1 MRAGG
6 PQDGNVTGP
15 NGFCCLAAASGFE
28 PLPSGRDI
36 ILLGHCN
43 SQLGDSAVGQY
54 SARWRCRIR
63 AGAAPRR
70 TAAGGPF
77 KLIDF
82 PNHSAMRPYL
92 FLWSSSLA
100 AHGLSA

>member
-1 MRAGG
+1 MRAGEI
-6 PQDGNVTGP
+6 QDGNVTGP
-15 NGFCCLAAASGFE
+15 SEFCCLAAASGFE

-63 AGAAPRR
+63 
-70 TAAGGPF
+70 TTTGGPF

-100 AHGLSA
+100 ARGLSA